1 VPAPRL
7 APVTAEHLRS
17 DGEAEPEDAAA
28 ARPWL
33 AAAREHVIP
42 GRVNDGQR
50 DDVSL
55 VIAIDGPGGAG
66 KSTVARTVATRLG
79 LRYVDTGATYRALT
93 WAALQQGVALDDAE
107 GLTALAG
114 RVRIELVTDPA
125 TPHVAVDGR
134 RIDAEIRRDDVTG
147 AVSAVSAVPG
157 VRALL
162 VARQQEL
169 LGQSALVGGAVVE
182 GRDTASVVAPEA
194 VVKVFLTADS
204 EVRAARRAAEQGR
217 GAVEDVARGLAR
229 RDALDSGRTS
239 DPLGRAPGA
248 ILLDATDLDVD
259 QVVDRVLALVP
270 GHLAPRVPGDTT
282 PRDAV
287 RAEPGPAYRPW
298 VVAVLKPLV
307 RLLFTAAFRV
317 TVRGTEHTPKIGP
330 VLIAGNHSGF
340 LDGPLVA
347 AFAPREVRIVA
358 KAELYHGAAGRFLH
372 LVGQI
377 PIHRGHPDRA
387 ALRAG
392 VRVLSEGGVLGIFPE
407 GTRGTGDLSRV
418 QGGAAYLLLRAPA
431 PVVPVVCV
439 GTDQAM
445 PKGGRPRWRSPVE
458 IVFGPPTWLDLPAG
472 PRSRSTVAAVAE
484 QVRVVLGDHLAT
496 VRSAS
501 S

>member
-1 VPAPRL
+1 
-7 APVTAEHLRS
+7 
-17 DGEAEPEDAAA
+17 
-28 ARPWL
+28 
-33 AAAREHVIP
+33 
-42 GRVNDGQR
+42 VNDDQR

-125 TPHVAVDGR
+125 RPHVAVDGR

-169 LGQSALVGGAVVE
+169 LGQSALMGGAVVE
-182 GRDTASVVAPEA
+182 GRDTASVVASAA

-239 DPLGRAPGA
+239 APLELAPGA
-248 ILLDATDLDVD
+248 VLLDATDLDVD
-259 QVVDRVLALVP
+259 QVVERVLALVP
-270 GHLAPRVPGDTT
+270 GHLAPRVPGDTAPGDT
-282 PRDAV
+282 APRDTV

-317 TVRGTEHTPKIGP
+317 TVRGTEHIPTIGP

-377 PIHRGHPDRA
+377 PVHRGHPDRA

-445 PKGGRPRWRSPVE
+445 PRGGRPRWRSPVE
-458 IVFGPPTWLDLPAG
+458 IVFGPPAWLDLTAG

-484 QVRVVLGDHLAT
+484 QVRVVLADHLAT
-496 VRSAS
+496 VRSANS
-501 S
+501 